1 LTLSKNT
8 NNNFALLCSVQI
20 YNKPFPVKLKKNIL
34 SKYNERPD
42 NINGENIR
50 FIILDSGYKEGI
62 DLFDVKYLHIFE
74 PLITASD
81 EKQVIGRGTRFCGQ
95 KGLIFE
101 PNIGWPLH
109 VFKYNLLLLPK
120 ISSFH
125 DNAHDL
131 FLDKSG
137 IDLSKILL
145 SCELENISKYG
156 AIDYEL
162 NKNIH
167 DYGVKSVNTNTNIYT
182 KYKKNILKTNNLASK
197 IKNPLLINKKSKGG
211 GIKGKRNKGLNLNLE
226 KSPNKIL
233 KFVEMRNYINER
245 FIKYKWSNIIF
256 KNNCVEEKI
265 LIKDKKYK
273 SLGGDG
279 EKTETT
285 CVCTKKSI
293 KTEEEETNKKNE
305 DIEKKKENDSDTD
318 TDSDDDENPVTKKY
332 AEDIMD
338 QRIDDTNFENIKGGK
353 SLPMLSKN
361 KPPSIETKDER
372 LITLSP
378 TQEFVSKYFN
388 SSSAYKGLLLWHSV
402 GTGKTCSAIATATK
416 GFEEHDYTILWV
428 TRHTLKSDIWKN
440 MYNQVCS
447 SVIRRKIING
457 ENIPK
462 NIKGKY
468 LKYLSEKWIMPISYK
483 QFSNML
489 SEKNQIY
496 KLMTKINGKIDP
508 LKKTLVIID
517 EAHKLYS
524 PDVIPAERPNIEIM
538 NNKIKSSYKLSGKDS
553 VKLLLMTATPY
564 TNDPM
569 HLIKLINLMKE
580 SDLIPENF
588 DEFTSKYLN
597 KEDHTFTNQGAEK
610 YLNSISGY
618 ISYLNREKDVRNFAY
633 PVLHNI
639 DVEMS
644 KQSKEITDYEKTE
657 TITKKWDTH
666 DIILELDKKISN
678 TENKA
683 EKAKLK
689 KDLKKEKDK
698 VKELTKT
705 IKKEMKEHKKLIE
718 NDISQETVIE
728 RCFYKRV

>member
-1 LTLSKNT
+1 
-8 NNNFALLCSVQI
+8 
-20 YNKPFPVKLKKNIL
+20 
-34 SKYNERPD
+34 
-42 NINGENIR
+42 
-50 FIILDSGYKEGI
+50 
-62 DLFDVKYLHIFE
+62 
-74 PLITASD
+74 
-81 EKQVIGRGTRFCGQ
+81 
-95 KGLIFE
+95 
-101 PNIGWPLH
+101 
-109 VFKYNLLLLPK
+109 
-120 ISSFH
+120 
-125 DNAHDL
+125 
-131 FLDKSG
+131 
-137 IDLSKILL
+137 
-145 SCELENISKYG
+145 
-156 AIDYEL
+156 
-162 NKNIH
+162 
-167 DYGVKSVNTNTNIYT
+167 
-182 KYKKNILKTNNLASK
+182 
-197 IKNPLLINKKSKGG
+197 
-211 GIKGKRNKGLNLNLE
+211 
-226 KSPNKIL
+226 
-233 KFVEMRNYINER
+233 
-245 FIKYKWSNIIF
+245 
-256 KNNCVEEKI
+256 
-265 LIKDKKYK
+265 
-273 SLGGDG
+273 
-279 EKTETT
+279 
-285 CVCTKKSI
+285 
-293 KTEEEETNKKNE
+293 
-305 DIEKKKENDSDTD
+305 
-318 TDSDDDENPVTKKY
+318 
-332 AEDIMD
+332 
-338 QRIDDTNFENIKGGK
+338 
-353 SLPMLSKN
+353 
-361 KPPSIETKDER
+361 
-372 LITLSP
+372 
-378 TQEFVSKYFN
+378 
-388 SSSAYKGLLLWHSV
+388 
-402 GTGKTCSAIATATK
+402 
-416 GFEEHDYTILWV
+416 
-428 TRHTLKSDIWKN
+428 